1 MAALYAGR
9 RIPEAPGLARMLE
22 VLSIT
27 LPIFILI
34 ALGFAATRFG
44 TTTSSDIQALG
55 VFVLQYALPALVF
68 KSLAQRPFS
77 EIANGGYLLV
87 YTVGSLL
94 VFAVMFALAR
104 ALRPGD
110 LSNNAI
116 QALGSSA
123 SNSGF
128 VGYPIALLLV
138 GPSASVAL
146 ALSMVTE
153 NVVIIPLAL
162 TLAEAAAGGG
172 SERSVVL
179 RNLVRRLSRNP
190 QIIAIVLGAAAS
202 LVGLH
207 PPAPVAK
214 AVDMVALASA
224 PVALFV
230 VGGTLVGLKIG
241 GVIADVGRIV
251 AGKLIGH
258 PLAILAALTLVPSL
272 DPGLRKAMLILASS
286 PMITIFP
293 LLGRRF
299 GQERVGAAALMAAT
313 GLSFLT
319 ISALLFFL

>member
-1 MAALYAGR
+1 MFD
-9 RIPEAPGLARMLE
+9 
-22 VLSIT
+22 VFSIT

-44 TTTSSDIQALG
+44 TTTPSDIQALG

-68 KSLAQRPFS
+68 KSLAQRPFG
-77 EIANGGYLLV
+77 EIANGDYLLV
-87 YTVGSLL
+87 YTVGSGLA
-94 VFAVMFALAR
+94 FALMLALAR

-110 LSNNAI
+110 PSGNAI

-128 VGYPIALLLV
+128 VGYPIALLMV

-153 NVVIIPLAL
+153 NAVIIPLAL
-162 TLAEAAAGGG
+162 TLAETAAGGG
-172 SERSVVL
+172 ENLAGAL
-179 RNLVRRLSRNP
+179 RHIGRQLSRNP
-190 QIIAIVLGAAAS
+190 LIIAIVLGGAAS
-202 LVGLH
+202 LLGAHL
-207 PPAPVAK
+207 PAPLAK
-214 AVDMVALASA
+214 AVDMLSMASA
-224 PVALFV
+224 AIALFV

-241 GVIADVGRIV
+241 GVVSDVGRIV
-251 AGKLIGH
+251 AGKLILH
-258 PLAILAALTLVPSL
+258 PLAIFAALTLAPSL
-272 DPGLRKAMLILASS
+272 DPDLRKSMLILASS
-286 PMITIFP
+286 PMLSIFP

-319 ISALLFFL
+319 ISALLLLL

>member
-1 MAALYAGR
+1 
-9 RIPEAPGLARMLE
+9 MLE

-44 TTTSSDIQALG
+44 TTTPSDIQALG

-68 KSLAQRPFS
+68 KSLAQRPFQ
-77 EIANGGYLLV
+77 EIANRDYLLV
-87 YTVGSLL
+87 YTIGSLL

-116 QALGSSA
+116 QALGSSC

-172 SERSVVL
+172 GKRSAVL

-190 QIIAIVLGAAAS
+190 QIIAIVLGAAVS
-202 LVGLH
+202 LLGLGL
-207 PPAPVAK
+207 PAPFAK
-214 AVDMVALASA
+214 AVDMLALASA
-224 PVALFV
+224 AVALFV

-241 GVIADVGRIV
+241 GVVADVGRIV

-258 PLAILAALTLVPSL
+258 PLAILAALTLAPSL

-286 PMITIFP
+286 PMLTIFP

>member
-1 MAALYAGR
+1 
-9 RIPEAPGLARMLE
+9 MLE

-34 ALGFAATRFG
+34 ALGFVATRFG
-44 TTTSSDIQALG
+44 TTTPSDIQALG

-68 KSLAQRPFS
+68 KSLAQRPFQ
-77 EIANGGYLLV
+77 EIANGDYLLV
-87 YTVGSLL
+87 YTIGSLL

-116 QALGSSA
+116 QALGSSC

-172 SERSVVL
+172 GKRSAVL

-190 QIIAIVLGAAAS
+190 QIIAIVLGAAVS
-202 LVGLH
+202 LLGLGL
-207 PPAPVAK
+207 PAPFAK
-214 AVDMVALASA
+214 AVDMLALASA
-224 PVALFV
+224 AVALFV

-241 GVIADVGRIV
+241 GVVADVGRIV

-258 PLAILAALTLVPSL
+258 PLAILAALTLAPSL

-286 PMITIFP
+286 PMLTIFP